1 MSCMNTS
8 LTNTIKPRA
17 DGARALR
24 SNDLVTDLYPFQFTR
39 IHPLKKF
46 SPSIDMVETGQ
57 FPMALPTTSALRGNA
72 PLSQNLFSIGNGGSL
87 PLPRFIILNNDQHR
101 GSPHNPDNPDRDAR
115 TAISPPLSSSTSIS
129 AHTDASTSSTL
140 THQEPSKKQKSIPP
154 SRRRKP
160 NFAEN
165 LHAVLSN
172 KECRDIVSW
181 MPSGRAF
188 IIKNKADFSKKILPK
203 YLRQAKLESFF
214 RRLKRWEFRKVYS
227 SKPGKVVFEHD
238 VFHRDLPELCR
249 TMNGRDTS
257 IQDSEA
263 DYEQDHEPQEPLAEI
278 PRLNVPVD
286 DPFHNSSSRRAGISP
301 YSNANVGRFPHR
313 ELGCPD
319 FARNNMMSL
328 PRRENPPFVPVR
340 SERLTTMMPSSIR
353 RHTTMNSVP
362 SATISRSMA
371 FSPQLPRPM
380 ETARVSM
387 ERQPQFNPSNDTSTA
402 AMALA
407 ALNNDIQRCEERL
420 AILQKLKILREKRR
434 LLGMDDS

>member
-1 MSCMNTS
+1 MNTS
-8 LTNTIKPRA
+8 LTNPIKPRA
-17 DGARALR
+17 DGARALGNTV
-24 SNDLVTDLYPFQFTR
+24 SVTEFSPFQFTR
-39 IHPLKKF
+39 IHPLNNF

-57 FPMALPTTSALRGNA
+57 FPMALSNSSTLRVNA
-72 PLSQNLFSIGNGGSL
+72 PLSQNFFSIGNGGSL
-87 PLPRFIILNNDQHR
+87 PLPRFILLNNDQHR
-101 GSPHNPDNPDRDAR
+101 GSPPNPVNLDTDAR
-115 TAISPPLSSSTSIS
+115 TSISPPLSSSTSIS
-129 AHTDASTSSTL
+129 AHTDASASSSL
-140 THQEPSKKQKSIPP
+140 TYQEPTKKQKSIPP

-160 NFAEN
+160 NFAEK

-227 SKPGKVVFEHD
+227 SEPGKVVFEHD

-257 IQDSEA
+257 VKDSEA
-263 DYEQDHEPQEPLAEI
+263 DFEQEHEPQEPLSEI

-286 DPFHNSSSRRAGISP
+286 VPCHNSSSRRADIST
-301 YSNANVGRFPHR
+301 YSTANVGRFPHGK
-313 ELGCPD
+313 LGLPG
-319 FARNNMMSL
+319 FARNDMTCL
-328 PRRENPPFVPVR
+328 PRRENPPFVPA
-340 SERLTTMMPSSIR
+340 TMIPSSSR
-353 RHTTMNSVP
+353 CHTIMKSVP
-362 SATISRSMA
+362 SLSISRSLA
-371 FSPQLPRPM
+371 FSPHLPRQM
-380 ETARVSM
+380 ELDRGSM
-387 ERQPQFNPSNDTSTA
+387 EQPPQFNPANDTSTA
-402 AMALA
+402 TMALV

-434 LLGMDDS
+434 LLGMDDSC